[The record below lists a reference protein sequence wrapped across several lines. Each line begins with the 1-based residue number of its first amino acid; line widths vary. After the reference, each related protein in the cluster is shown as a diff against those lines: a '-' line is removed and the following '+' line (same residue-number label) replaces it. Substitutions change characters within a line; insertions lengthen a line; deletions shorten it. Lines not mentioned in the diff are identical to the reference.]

1 MSKITLDVKN
11 DNLDTVLLILE
22 NLKDGLV
29 ENIQVDKNVSK
40 YKPTYQPP
48 KNKVIKEGEAQSG
61 KYINPATFKKR
72 MSKVK

>member
-1 MSKITLDVKN
+1 MSKITIDVKN
-11 DNLDTVLLILE
+11 DNVEKVLLILE
-22 NLKDGLV
+22 NLKDGLI
-29 ENIQVDKNVSK
+29 ENIKVDKSVAK

-72 MSKVK
+72 MSKAK